1 MGRCNNR
8 SLDADGLLVDST
20 GALTNPY
27 TVPARYAYQ
36 EAGSNLITG
45 ELTYALSSNTILRA
59 AVSNYS
65 ESRETKDSWFGSDW
79 EKWHDSTEVANYLN
93 FPAINDSTPAW
104 SPFKSRFSE
113 KSSYM
118 VNGMS
123 FSRPGTRPASYS
135 KSAYSKTGFS
145 ASVQH
150 VLGAHDIKAGFD
162 YNQHTMRSILQAQP

>member
-1 MGRCNNR
+1 MSYICTQFQY
-8 SLDADGLLVDST
+8 DS
-20 GALTNPY
+20 
-27 TVPARYAYQ
+27 
-36 EAGSNLITG
+36 
-45 ELTYALSSNTILRA
+45 RA

-135 KSAYSKTGFS
+135 KSAYAKTGF
-145 ASVQH
+145 
-150 VLGAHDIKAGFD
+150 
-162 YNQHTMRSILQAQP
+162 LQAYSMYWVRMTSRLAWITTSTP